1 MKSTPKLKTQAQA
14 VVHFIQQLDIEMV
27 DSLLDDTLEYQ
38 DMRKDIFIN
47 KLGYAFNEFI
57 ESGDTCLNSTKGFCD
72 SVICNYQCK
81 GFSFVGNNS
90 GNFMDL
96 IIEIEDGKVVDMYE
110 CSHFKTKD
118 DVGFKN
124 KRVKIDKIIKWKPD
138 SL

>member
-47 KLGYAFNEFI
+47 KLGHAFNEFI

-72 SVICNYQCK
+72 SVICNYKCK
-81 GFSFVGNNS
+81 GLSFVGNNS
-90 GNFMDL
+90 RNFIDL

-110 CSHFKTKD
+110 CTYFKTKENI
-118 DVGFKN
+118 VVKN
-124 KRVKIDKIIKWKPD
+124 KRIEIDKM
-138 SL
+138 L